1 VREYR
6 QVFGSGTGTSR
17 IEAFSDGV
25 FAIAITLLVLSLQ
38 VPNPPPGSPPLDV
51 LRYLQDQAPNLRA
64 YVVSF
69 LVVGLFWM
77 THHRMFAHIERHDS
91 TLMWL
96 NLILLLFISF
106 LPFPTAILGRY
117 ESPDA
122 VRLYAGNLAAIGVA
136 QTALWTYAAWGGRLV
151 GQDVDSHLARYTV
164 LRGVVATLVFVTSI
178 GVSYVDAT
186 LAMLWWGWIL
196 IGFLALDRLY
206 QRDLTGRQGR

>member
-1 VREYR
+1 V
-6 QVFGSGTGTSR
+6 S
-17 IEAFSDGV
+17 
-25 FAIAITLLVLSLQ
+25 
-38 VPNPPPGSPPLDV
+38 
-51 LRYLQDQAPNLRA
+51 RYLQDQAPNLRA

-77 THHRMFAHIERHDS
+77 THHRIFTHIERHDG

-122 VRLYAGNLAAIGVA
+122 VRLYAGNLAAIGIA
-136 QTALWTYAAWGGRLV
+136 QTALWAYAAWGHRLV
-151 GQDVDSHLARYTV
+151 GQDVDSRLARYTM

-186 LAMLWWGWIL
+186 LAMLWWAWIPVGL
-196 IGFLALDRLY
+196 FLLNRLY
-206 QRDLTGRQGR
+206 LRELPDREGR